1 MCVRER
7 ERERE
12 DGGDD
17 EERNWEWWWN
27 EEKSGD
33 EEKCER
39 RRKMHGLEEK
49 GEELCGEGKL
59 HRVGTE
65 THVGGAERGD
75 G

>member
-1 MCVRER
+1 MCVC
-7 ERERE
+7 ERE

-33 EEKCER
+33 EEKCERR